1 MDIEL
6 DATFKKLLEKYN
18 INFEKDSIDYK
29 KVFLV
34 YGDKGVGKTSFA
46 LMFPGNIVA
55 FSFDGQT
62 RIIKKRLSQIYPEK
76 ANSIKVYDMDQVYY
90 GDNLNNTREDI
101 LSSSEILLTFMKKI
115 VTSTHPDWFL
125 VDGSSEYVTMAEY
138 VMRKNNGLLPFQ
150 GIANQN
156 LWKERNVYIRQLHN
170 TMISNARFGVIYT
183 GWEQLVEVEDE
194 GELRKLTIPKWT
206 DIIMQKTQFIV
217 RIVRTTVKSGNG
229 QKVNKYFAKIVS
241 SKDDDFL
248 PTGAVFD
255 ITNYTSI
262 PQIQALSSQIQKEQQ
277 TVAKPKEDTQK
288 TEEIEKQKVEVN
300 TQPVKNETETD
311 FFDDI

>member
-18 INFEKDSIDYK
+18 INFDKDSTDYK
-29 KVFLV
+29 KVFLI
-34 YGDKGVGKTSFA
+34 YGDKGVGKTSLA

-62 RIIKKRLSQIYPEK
+62 RIIKKQLSQIYPEK

-90 GDNLNNTREDI
+90 GTDLNNAREDI

-138 VMRKNNGLLPFQ
+138 VMRKNNSLLPFQ
-150 GIANQN
+150 GISNQN

-170 TMISNARFGVIYT
+170 TMVNNARFGVIYT

-194 GELRKLTIPKWT
+194 GELKKITMPKWT
-206 DIIMQKTQFIV
+206 DIIMQKTQFII
-217 RIVRTTVKSGNG
+217 RAVKVTAKSSNG
-229 QKVNKYFAKIVS
+229 QKLNKYFAKIVS

-248 PTGAVFD
+248 QTGSVFD
-255 ITNYTSI
+255 ITNYTPI
-262 PQIQALSSQIQKEQQ
+262 PQIQALSSQIQKAQQ
-277 TVAKPKEDTQK
+277 NTTKTNEDTVKQK
-288 TEEIEKQKVEVN
+288 TEEK
-300 TQPVKNETETD
+300 TETIIQPAKIETSDAD
-311 FFDDI
+311 FFDNL